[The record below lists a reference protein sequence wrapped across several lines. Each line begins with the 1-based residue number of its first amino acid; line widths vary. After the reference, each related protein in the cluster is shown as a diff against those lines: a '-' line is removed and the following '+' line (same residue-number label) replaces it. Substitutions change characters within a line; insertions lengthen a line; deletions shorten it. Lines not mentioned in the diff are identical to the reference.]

1 MADYVIPSIGSQGYY
16 QIATPFDRYII
27 PAMRYTCQAV
37 RTLKHYIAEGQDPYT
52 LFYSVNGLTQA
63 DYDQDYLENMSIV
76 GLQAETG
83 PILYVPA
90 RYITGYPLTDGVAY
104 QEMMLGVSLGSLPS
118 TLDLAALSTR
128 IQNIVQESLGVK
140 PIITP
145 VQISAA
151 VIVSTETDQRLTVAR
166 TALAS
171 QQLSDASRVTML
183 QRIVDSQRQT
193 IAALEAFIVQHYV
206 NHNDV
211 DTAHAYY
218 MLGQKTRRLHG
229 GSNDTVSYED
239 PSMLYISDLTPYR
252 VSDDPDIMYAI
263 PLG

>member
-128 IQNIVQESLGVK
+128 IQNIVQESLGVT
-140 PIITP
+140 PIVTP

-151 VIVSTETDQRLTVAR
+151 VIVSTETDQRLTAAR

-183 QRIVDSQRQT
+183 QRIVDSQRQVIT
-193 IAALEAFIVQHYV
+193 DLETYIVKHYV
-206 NHNDV
+206 DGEITDN
-211 DTAHAYY
+211 AQAYY
-218 MLGQKTRRLHG
+218 LSRQNQGRRHH
-229 GSNDTVSYED
+229 VSYVV
-239 PSMLYISDLTPYR
+239 Y
-252 VSDDPDIMYAI
+252 DDPMLMYAI